1 MPEHCDRLI
10 DYISGE
16 LNEEEKRAFED
27 HLKECSECR
36 EEVEEMESIMKDLPF
51 AAEPVDPPEG
61 MKNRVLGSVFEEEQ
75 TEPGTVSEDVEQP
88 YEDDKI
94 ASLTTHKQGKRVRK
108 PWTALLAAGL
118 LLSVSGNVYTLLNE
132 ENEGTDPVVESIDEV
147 MKKVTLSGQQNGT
160 ASASIIKQQE
170 DRTLVVEAEQLN
182 QLQGEEVYQVWLIN
196 GETPH
201 RAGSFVTNQ
210 NGEGAVAFSL
220 EKLKDQGDFDTI
232 AITKEPDATS
242 ETPRGDI
249 VLSSKL

>member
-1 MPEHCDRLI
+1 MPEQCDRLI

-36 EEVEEMESIMKDLPF
+36 VEVEEMSGIMEDLPY
-51 AAEPVDPPEG
+51 AAEPVEPPEG
-61 MKNRVLGSVFEEEQ
+61 MKNRVLGSVLEEEQ
-75 TEPGTVSEDVEQP
+75 TKANTVRDESEQSSK
-88 YEDDKI
+88 EDKV
-94 ASLTTHKQGKRVRK
+94 ASLTTHKQEKRARK

-118 LLSVSGNVYTLLNE
+118 LLSVSGNVYTLFNE
-132 ENEGTDPVVESIDEV
+132 EDKETGTVVDSIDEV
-147 MKKVTLSGQQNGT
+147 TNKVTLSGQQEGSG
-160 ASASIIKQQE
+160 SASIIKQQE
-170 DRTLVVEAEQLN
+170 AMTLVVEAERLS

-196 GETPH
+196 GETPY